1 MTFKIF
7 RRGSARCI
15 GLLSAFITIL
25 LCLYYISMGQ
35 PSSLQPKEPIASLF
49 GSSGSGGAGSSI
61 SSAAGQQQA
70 NLVSAN
76 GGNVLHQQLQ
86 QQQQQQQ
93 FRIYGSKSRHN
104 NNDDENWGAATA
116 PKQQHQLMLAKT
128 AVNGPFLNPSED
140 EVNDVNGGSGASM
153 YVSNPQWG
161 DKCYI
166 LDESDTNIT
175 AQEEYAKFDFQVR
188 QASGGTKTGERN
200 DIRFNN
206 FDKMFVIPYS
216 R

>member
-1 MTFKIF
+1 
-7 RRGSARCI
+7 
-15 GLLSAFITIL
+15 
-25 LCLYYISMGQ
+25 MGQ

-86 QQQQQQQ
+86 QQQQQQ

-116 PKQQHQLMLAKT
+116 PKQQHLSMPAKT
-128 AVNGPFLNPSED
+128 AVNGPFLKPSED

-153 YVSNPQWG
+153 YANNPQWG

-188 QASGGTKTGERN
+188 QASDTKREERN

>member
-1 MTFKIF
+1 
-7 RRGSARCI
+7 
-15 GLLSAFITIL
+15 
-25 LCLYYISMGQ
+25 MGQ

-86 QQQQQQQ
+86 QQQQQQ

-116 PKQQHQLMLAKT
+116 PKQQHQLMPAKT

-153 YVSNPQWG
+153 YANNPQWG
-161 DKCYI
+161 DKCYS

-188 QASGGTKTGERN
+188 QASDTKTGERYP
-200 DIRFNN
+200 I
-206 FDKMFVIPYS
+206 
-216 R
+216 